1 MEAIAYSGNSRNIV
15 YVSHWQAW
23 LQGSDYD
30 IDKAYIMGQEFGDD
44 GRLVKWSNLFDYS
57 SPEMLR
63 TSLWLPTPR
72 KVFIDNNSDTSSAK

>member
-1 MEAIAYSGNSRNIV
+1 
-15 YVSHWQAW
+15 
-23 LQGSDYD
+23 
-30 IDKAYIMGQEFGDD
+30 MGQEFGDD

-72 KVFIDNNSDTSSAK
+72 RIFIDNNSDTSSAE